1 MSIHHFDDL
10 HLSPRRRVVVVLG
23 FVFNSE
29 HDSASLNTP
38 RANFYH
44 RVDLCMLSVSLGL
57 HARLLTIIIP
67 MALSNSAASREEE
80 ILLHIGKL
88 THSLDDSSLFF
99 VYNKRCNIRLQRLG

>member
-38 RANFYH
+38 PGQLLSSRRLVHAIREFGFARSFAH
-44 RVDLCMLSVSLGL
+44 HHHPHGIEQLCGVKS
-57 HARLLTIIIP
+57 RRNP
-67 MALSNSAASREEE
+67 ASHWQADTQSR
-80 ILLHIGKL
+80 
-88 THSLDDSSLFF
+88 
-99 VYNKRCNIRLQRLG
+99 